1 MLGCPEHIQ
10 KVSVSHTRSCSLEL
24 HYKYRLGLVYV
35 FSRIRKFG
43 SYKSQFT
50 PPLAVF
56 FVVRVRFLC
65 DAVGGGTRLQHPVA
79 TLMCQC
85 LGCRERIE
93 DGKYFALKASSSELH
108 QTCRPVL
115 VHMYEPNPQL

>member
-1 MLGCPEHIQ
+1 MCVAESASL
-10 KVSVSHTRSCSLEL
+10 VVTSHNSHLRLRYSLL
-24 HYKYRLGLVYV
+24 YV
-35 FSRIRKFG
+35 C
-43 SYKSQFT
+43 
-50 PPLAVF
+50 VF
-56 FVVRVRFLC
+56 C